1 MTDLSPSISP
11 PPAARRSRPMGDARE
26 HPILFS
32 APMIRAILAG
42 RKTMTRR
49 VLKPQPQKW
58 QAQVIDITEPMFDF
72 EAGGWG
78 QVVTEWAWFE
88 GLYQPMR
95 EMWQPLRSLRWQ
107 PGDRLWVREQFS
119 GLYDYDEEKVPPSA
133 WFQTDPIWY
142 WADGNP
148 PDGDWT
154 KPKPSIHMPRWA
166 SRITLL
172 VEAVRIE
179 RLQDI
184 SEADAVA
191 EGMIWPDGADPRDT
205 TLIGEFIYTWTS
217 INGPGSW
224 DANPWVSVTIFRRV
238 Q

>member
-1 MTDLSPSISP
+1 M
-11 PPAARRSRPMGDARE
+11 ADARE

-49 VLKPQPQKW
+49 TLKPQPQKW

-88 GLYQPMR
+88 GIYQPMR
-95 EMWQPLRSLRWQ
+95 EMWQPLRGLRWQ

-166 SRITLL
+166 SRIALL
-172 VEAVRIE
+172 VEAVRVE

-184 SEADAVA
+184 SDDDCFREGVGESDSYDAAERKVSAGAAWAPERLAFAD
-191 EGMIWPDGADPRDT
+191 
-205 TLIGEFIYTWTS
+205 LWTS

-224 DANPWVSVTIFRRV
+224 DANPWVSVTTFRRV